1 MSDQRRSDDRLTIN
15 QEFESFDAFIDEY
28 VTNVSRSGAF
38 IKTRQPLALGTK
50 VNLYFTILHEGVET
64 ITGVGEVVRTQ
75 SDPPG
80 VGVVFTELSAE
91 SRALIDRLLARR
103 DAR

>member
-1 MSDQRRSDDRLTIN
+1 MSDQRRGDDRLTIN

-28 VTNVSRSGAF
+28 VTNVSRRGAF

-50 VNLYFTILHEGVET
+50 VNLYFTVLHEGVET

-75 SDPPG
+75 NDPPG
-80 VGVVFTELSAE
+80 VGVVFSELSPE
-91 SRALIDRLLARR
+91 SRTLIDRLLAQRN
-103 DAR
+103 AR